1 MAAPLTSP
9 LARRLKKHIIGRSH
23 EFFAITA
30 PTLEKLCKR
39 ELDVILPQNEAFV
52 QQGGVTFYGKP
63 EAMYLANLHLRSATR
78 IIMRI
83 GRFKAEKFVQFAKKM
98 NGIAWELYLL
108 GDVLPKI
115 AVNVH
120 HCRLYHSD
128 ALAEVAWDFF
138 AALFPEANDDGNAP
152 KIYIRGIND
161 EFTLSMDTSGD
172 SLYKR
177 GLKTHGGEAPIRET
191 LAYAILQRAGYKGGL
206 LMDPMCG
213 SGTFSLEAALLAGNI
228 APGLG
233 RNFAFMHTPFFNAP
247 QWAYLQKQAR
257 NVQKA
262 MPAKYHILAT
272 DKDRQACIKLDD
284 TVRANGLESLIQV
297 QQRDFFTSS
306 PKDCFGGKRG
316 LVVLNPPYGMR
327 LLNRAEA
334 ENLYGAICQKLNADY
349 RHWQYALITP
359 SKDWIDL
366 PNPRFK
372 KVWHG
377 GLNLW
382 LAKGRL

>member
-1 MAAPLTSP
+1 MATPQTNP

-39 ELDVILPQNEAFV
+39 ELEVILPQNEAFV
-52 QQGGVTFYGKP
+52 QQGGVTFYGRP
-63 EAMYLANLHLRSATR
+63 EVMYLANLHLRSATR

-83 GRFKAEKFVQFAKKM
+83 DRFKAENFAQFTKKLQ
-98 NGIAWELYLL
+98 NIAWELYLT
-108 GDVLPKI
+108 GDFLPKI
-115 AVNVH
+115 AVSVH

-128 ALAEVAWDFF
+128 ALSEVAWDCF
-138 AALFPEANDDGNAP
+138 ATLFPAANESVNAP

-161 EFTLSMDTSGD
+161 EFTLSLDTSGD

-206 LMDPMCG
+206 LLDPMCG

-228 APGLG
+228 APGLN
-233 RNFAFMHTPFFNAP
+233 RNFAFMQTPFFSAP

-257 NVQKA
+257 AAQKA
-262 MPAKYHILAT
+262 MPAKCPILAT
-272 DKDRQACIKLDD
+272 DKDLQTCAKLTQ
-284 TVRANGLESLIQV
+284 TVQANGLEDLIQV
-297 QQRDFFTSS
+297 RQQDFFAGS
-306 PKDCFGGKRG
+306 PKENFGGKRG
-316 LVVLNPPYGMR
+316 LIVLNPPYGLR
-327 LLNRAEA
+327 LMNRAEA

-349 RHWQYALITP
+349 RHWQYALLTP
-359 SKDWIDL
+359 AKEWTDL

-377 GLNLW
+377 GLHLW
-382 LAKGRL
+382 MAKGRL